1 MFNNP
6 SGNASQI
13 TLGPGVLLIG
23 PTGAT
28 PTTDMGYVK
37 GGMTLTIERTQTE
50 IRQGSPQTIIA
61 ALVNKEDVMIEFKG
75 IQWNTDNIHFMLGD
89 GATSFSN
96 PTDTLKFGGRPN
108 TNAKALTFQHRMAD
122 GSTMFVDLWKC
133 IPDGSMAIAI
143 NEDDTHE
150 FPYKF
155 KAIYAGTTDWAG
167 AALTDGSN
175 LARIRII
182 RA

>member
-1 MFNNP
+1 MYNNP

-13 TLGPGVLLIG
+13 TLGPGILLVG

-37 GGMTLTIERTQTE
+37 GGMTLTIERAQTE

-61 ALVNKEDVMIEFKG
+61 ALANKEDVMIEFKG
-75 IQWNTDNIHFMLGD
+75 IQWNLDNVAFMLGD

-108 TNAKALTFQHRMAD
+108 VNAKAFIFQHRMAD
-122 GSTMFVDLWKC
+122 GSTLFVDLWKC
-133 IPDGSMAIAI
+133 VPDGSMAISI

-150 FPYKF
+150 LPFKF
-155 KAIYAGTTDWAG
+155 KAIAAGTTDWASASLSDG
-167 AALTDGSN
+167 QALC
-175 LARIRII
+175 RIRLI